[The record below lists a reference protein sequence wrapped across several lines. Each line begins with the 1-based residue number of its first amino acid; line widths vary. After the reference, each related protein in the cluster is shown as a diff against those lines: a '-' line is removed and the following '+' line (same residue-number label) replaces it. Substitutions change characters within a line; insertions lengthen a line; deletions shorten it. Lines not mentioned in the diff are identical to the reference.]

1 MAGTASRYVNRLST
15 GTKLYAWWQTNV
27 CGQLPRDWYLK
38 TMHANRLNPENKG
51 DIHKVL
57 RTPRRRCKVPADR
70 AYYIILYPSQ
80 TRSTPS
86 YRTVYTHTHTHT
98 HTATLCSTRRQHFP
112 SIQVTRGWVIS
123 KAVRVYMRRL
133 HDFLQCFGAVGWAAG
148 KGIRPVKKWVIGC
161 WCGYLSG
168 ATCRLVH
175 RESKKNKTPN
185 SCP

>member
-1 MAGTASRYVNRLST
+1 
-15 GTKLYAWWQTNV
+15 
-27 CGQLPRDWYLK
+27 
-38 TMHANRLNPENKG
+38 MHANRLNPENKG
-51 DIHKVL
+51 DIHNVL

-80 TRSTPS
+80 SRSTPS

-148 KGIRPVKKWVIGC
+148 KGIRPVKKVSDRVLVW
-161 WCGYLSG
+161 LSVWSDMQ
-168 ATCRLVH
+168 TCTMYTV
-175 RESKKNKTPN
+175 SQKKTRHQTLAHNFTKY
-185 SCP
+185 